1 MDPSNTE
8 QRAIDKV
15 IEDSGLETIF
25 LSLDCNVYTVHIYT
39 YIYIY
44 IHTYITHFALL
55 N

>member
-8 QRAIDKV
+8 QKAVDKV

-25 LSLDCNVYTVHIYT
+25 LSLDCTYIFIYT
-39 YIYIY
+39 
-44 IHTYITHFALL
+44 THFAFL